1 MYVKKSDEQL
11 IKDYAEIGVDYN
23 KFVEFGEMNVIV
35 QSFAIEDH
43 EADEDDEDDE
53 DDGNEMSYLNFMPR
67 KGYAAEESV
76 NLDDEDRRKQFVAEL
91 RDSSERMKV
100 WSYLL
105 AKKADEIEKGVY
117 DGTSVYYPQLEEWYD
132 DGKKSTDE

>member
-11 IKDYAEIGVDYN
+11 VKEYAEIGVDYN

-35 QSFAIEDH
+35 QSLAIEDH
-43 EADEDDEDDE
+43 EDG
-53 DDGNEMSYLNFMPR
+53 GNEMDYLNFMPR
-67 KGYAAEESV
+67 KGYAAEQSV

-100 WSYLL
+100 WAYLL

-117 DGTSVYYPQLEEWYD
+117 DGTSVYYPELEEWYD

>member
-11 IKDYAEIGVDYN
+11 IKEYAEIGVDYN

-43 EADEDDEDDE
+43 EADEDD
-53 DDGNEMSYLNFMPR
+53 GNEMSYLNFMPR

-76 NLDDEDRRKQFVAEL
+76 NLDDEDKRKQFVAEL

-100 WSYLL
+100 WAYLL
-105 AKKADEIEKGVY
+105 AKKADEIENGVY
-117 DGTSVYYPQLEEWYD
+117 DGTSVYYPELEEWYD

>member
-11 IKDYAEIGVDYN
+11 IKEYAEIGVDYN

-35 QSFAIEDH
+35 QSFANEDH
-43 EADEDDEDDE
+43 EQEEDED
-53 DDGNEMSYLNFMPR
+53 GVNEMTYLNFMPR

-100 WSYLL
+100 WAYLL

>member
-11 IKDYAEIGVDYN
+11 IKEYAEIGVDYN
-23 KFVEFGEMNVIV
+23 KFTKFGEMNVIV
-35 QSFAIEDH
+35 QSFALEDH
-43 EADEDDEDDE
+43 EAKEDED
-53 DDGNEMSYLNFMPR
+53 GVNEMSYLNFMPR

-76 NLDDEDRRKQFVAEL
+76 NLDDEDERKQFVAEL

-100 WSYLL
+100 WAYLL

-117 DGTSVYYPQLEEWYD
+117 DETSVYYPQLEEWYD

>member
-11 IKDYAEIGVDYN
+11 IKEYAEIGVDYN

-35 QSFAIEDH
+35 QSLAIEDH
-43 EADEDDEDDE
+43 EDG
-53 DDGNEMSYLNFMPR
+53 GNEMDYLNFMPR
-67 KGYAAEESV
+67 KGYAAEQSV
-76 NLDDEDRRKQFVAEL
+76 NLDDEDKRKQFVAEL

-100 WSYLL
+100 WAYLL
-105 AKKADEIEKGVY
+105 AKKADEIENGVY
-117 DGTSVYYPQLEEWYD
+117 DGTSVYYPELEEWYD

>member
-11 IKDYAEIGVDYN
+11 IKEYAEIGVDYN

-35 QSFAIEDH
+35 QSFANEDH
-43 EADEDDEDDE
+43 EQEEDE
-53 DDGNEMSYLNFMPR
+53 DGNEMSYLNFMPR
-67 KGYAAEESV
+67 KGYAAEQSV
-76 NLDDEDRRKQFVAEL
+76 NLDDEDERKQFVAQL
-91 RDSSERMKV
+91 RDSAERMKV
-100 WSYLL
+100 WAYLL

>member
-11 IKDYAEIGVDYN
+11 VKEYAEIGVDYN

-35 QSFAIEDH
+35 QSFAIDDH
-43 EADEDDEDDE
+43 EPEDDED
-53 DDGNEMSYLNFMPR
+53 GNEMDYLNFMPR

-100 WSYLL
+100 WAYLL

-117 DGTSVYYPQLEEWYD
+117 DGTSVYYPELEEWYD

>member
-11 IKDYAEIGVDYN
+11 VKEYAEIGVDYN

-43 EADEDDEDDE
+43 EADEDG
-53 DDGNEMSYLNFMPR
+53 GNEMSYLNFMPR

-100 WSYLL
+100 WAYLL

-117 DGTSVYYPQLEEWYD
+117 DGTSVYYPELEEWYD

>member
-11 IKDYAEIGVDYN
+11 VKEYAEIGVDYN

-35 QSFAIEDH
+35 QSLAIEDH
-43 EADEDDEDDE
+43 EDG
-53 DDGNEMSYLNFMPR
+53 GNEMDYLNFMPR
-67 KGYAAEESV
+67 KGYAAEQSV
-76 NLDDEDRRKQFVAEL
+76 NLDDEDKRKQFVAEL

-100 WSYLL
+100 WAYLL

-117 DGTSVYYPQLEEWYD
+117 DGTSVYYPELEEWYD

>member
-11 IKDYAEIGVDYN
+11 IKEYAEIGVDYN

-35 QSFAIEDH
+35 QSFALEDGD
-43 EADEDDEDDE
+43 EADEDD
-53 DDGNEMSYLNFMPR
+53 GIEMEYLNFMPR
-67 KGYAAEESV
+67 KGYAAEQSV
-76 NLDDEDRRKQFVAEL
+76 NLDDEDKRKQFVAQL

-117 DGTSVYYPQLEEWYD
+117 DGTSVYYPELEEYHD

>member
-11 IKDYAEIGVDYN
+11 IKEYAEIGVDYN

-35 QSFAIEDH
+35 QSLAIEDH
-43 EADEDDEDDE
+43 EDG
-53 DDGNEMSYLNFMPR
+53 GNEMDYLNFMPR
-67 KGYAAEESV
+67 KGYAAEQSV
-76 NLDDEDRRKQFVAEL
+76 NLDDEDGRKQFVAEL

-100 WSYLL
+100 WAYLL

-117 DGTSVYYPQLEEWYD
+117 DGTSVYYPVLEEWYD

>member
-11 IKDYAEIGVDYN
+11 IKEYAEIGVDYN
-23 KFVEFGEMNVIV
+23 KFTKFGEMNVIV
-35 QSFAIEDH
+35 QSFAY
-43 EADEDDEDDE
+43 DEEDEDDE
-53 DDGNEMSYLNFMPR
+53 DDGTTIKYLNFMPR
-67 KGYAAEESV
+67 RGSVAEQTV
-76 NLDDEDRRKQFVAEL
+76 DLNDEERRKQFVAQL

-105 AKKADEIEKGVY
+105 AKKADEIENGVY
-117 DGTSVYYPQLEEWYD
+117 DGTSVYYPELEEYYD

>member
-11 IKDYAEIGVDYN
+11 VKEYAEIGVDYI
-23 KFVEFGEMNVIV
+23 KFVEFGQMYVIV

-43 EADEDDEDDE
+43 E
-53 DDGNEMSYLNFMPR
+53 DGGTEMTYLNFMPH
-67 KGYAAEESV
+67 KGYAAEQSV

-100 WSYLL
+100 WAYLL